1 MSHLAAEREQA
12 MLAELA
18 EMDLALARK
27 AHAAALAAET
37 SDEIAGL
44 SRAYQR
50 LARSLRQT
58 LALKAKLALD
68 RERHERARQSTD
80 LQEAVHYYGLRPHQL
95 PPAPLVGVPAGA
107 PAAAPLS
114 PTEAAA
120 RRRDLTTALV
130 RIAWDEAERAEGGRD
145 LAAFGLS
152 LEMIADALEETF
164 HLGGPDAAHAAEPVD
179 VEVARL
185 AQLMEFDAHAAARWR
200 DLPDPPP
207 EAPQLQAAAWRSS
220 A

>member
-1 MSHLAAEREQA
+1 MSEGAPTPDQA

-27 AHAAALAAET
+27 AHAAAMAA
-37 SDEIAGL
+37 DEPDAITHL

-68 RERHERARQSTD
+68 RERHERARQSVD
-80 LQEAVHYYGLRPHQL
+80 LQEAVRYYGLRPDQL
-95 PPAPLVGVPAGA
+95 PPAPLAAVPAGPA
-107 PAAAPLS
+107 PAA
-114 PTEAAA
+114 EAAA
-120 RRRDLTTALV
+120 RRRELATALV
-130 RIAWDEAERAEGGRD
+130 RIAWDEAERPEGGRD

-152 LEMIADALEETF
+152 LEMIADALEETAD
-164 HLGGPDAAHAAEPVD
+164 LGRLDAAGQPVD
-179 VEVARL
+179 AEVAHL

-207 EAPQLQAAAWRSS
+207 DAPQLQAPAWRSS